1 MAWYDT
7 VWVSMT
13 QPQYDLV
20 LSLDALRSMI
30 AGEILELHIDGEMI
44 ITLKCDDP
52 TVESFRDHINK
63 AMLALL
69 PTPPLVN

>member
-1 MAWYDT
+1 
-7 VWVSMT
+7 MT
-13 QPQYDLV
+13 QPHYDLV

-30 AGEILELHIDGEMI
+30 AGEILELHIDGELI